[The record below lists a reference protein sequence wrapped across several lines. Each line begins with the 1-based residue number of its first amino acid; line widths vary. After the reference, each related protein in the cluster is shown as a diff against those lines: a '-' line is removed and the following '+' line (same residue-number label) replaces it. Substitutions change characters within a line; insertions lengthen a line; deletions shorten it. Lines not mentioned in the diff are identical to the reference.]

1 MDSKNFIKK
10 QVLKILKSTN
20 MEEEILHKIFVDE
33 GVDVD
38 FLIQVL
44 KDLHKESKIKVLIK
58 SDSCLFEW
66 DLHKPHIKGVYY
78 ITSKM

>member
-1 MDSKNFIKK
+1 MDSKSFIKK
-10 QVLKILKSTN
+10 QVLKILKATDI
-20 MEEEILHKIFVDE
+20 EEEILHKIFVDE
-33 GVDVD
+33 GVDAD

-58 SDSCLFEW
+58 SDSYLFEW
-66 DLHKPHIKGVYY
+66 DSYKPYIKGVYY

>member
-1 MDSKNFIKK
+1 MDSKSFIKK
-10 QVLKILKSTN
+10 QVLKILKATN
-20 MEEEILHKIFVDE
+20 IEEEILHKIFADE

-66 DLHKPHIKGVYY
+66 DLSKPYIKGVSY

>member
-1 MDSKNFIKK
+1 MDSKSFIKK
-10 QVLKILKSTN
+10 QVLKILKATN
-20 MEEEILHKIFVDE
+20 IEEEILHKIFVDE
-33 GVDVD
+33 GVDAD

-66 DLHKPHIKGVYY
+66 DSHKPYIKGVYY

>member
-1 MDSKNFIKK
+1 MDSKNFIEK
-10 QVLKILKSTN
+10 QVLKILKATN
-20 MEEEILHKIFVDE
+20 IEEEILHKMFVDE

-66 DLHKPHIKGVYY
+66 DSHKPYVKGVYY

>member
-1 MDSKNFIKK
+1 MDSKSFIKK
-10 QVLKILKSTN
+10 QVLKILKVTN
-20 MEEEILHKIFVDE
+20 IEEEILHKMFVDE

-58 SDSCLFEW
+58 SDNCLFEW
-66 DLHKPHIKGVYY
+66 DSHKPYIKGVYY

>member
-1 MDSKNFIKK
+1 MDSKSFIKK
-10 QVLKILKSTN
+10 QVLKILKATN
-20 MEEEILHKIFVDE
+20 IEEEILHKMFVDD

-58 SDSCLFEW
+58 SDSCLFDW
-66 DLHKPHIKGVYY
+66 NPHKPYIKGTYY
-78 ITSKM
+78 ITSKI

>member
-10 QVLKILKSTN
+10 QVLKILKATN
-20 MEEEILHKIFVDE
+20 IEEEILHKIFVDE

-58 SDSCLFEW
+58 YDSCLFEW
-66 DLHKPHIKGVYY
+66 DLRKPYLKGVYY

>member
-10 QVLKILKSTN
+10 QVLKILKVTN
-20 MEEEILHKIFVDE
+20 IEEEILHKIFADE
-33 GVDVD
+33 GVDAD

-66 DLHKPHIKGVYY
+66 DSHKPYIKGVYY

>member
-10 QVLKILKSTN
+10 QVLKILKVTDI
-20 MEEEILHKIFVDE
+20 EEEILHKMFVDD

-66 DLHKPHIKGVYY
+66 DSHKPYIKGVYY
-78 ITSKM
+78 ITSKI